1 SNINQILRNEKY
13 IGDALLQKTYTID
26 FLSKKRVKN
35 NGIVPQYYVENSHE
49 AIIPREIFMRVQEE
63 LARRRLVHT
72 SPSGKKRTFS
82 SNHCFSQ
89 MVFCGKCGEVFR
101 RVHWNNRGKKS
112 IVWRCVSRL
121 ENTGLFCDARTVLE
135 STIEQ
140 VLVTAINQTLCDK
153 DSFLTTLRDNIATV
167 INRESAKELADIDKR
182 LEELQTE
189 LLKLATSNADYEKVG
204 EEIHHLRDKKQKLLL
219 ESANRDDLKKRMA
232 DMSTFLKKQSTSL
245 TKYDE
250 QLVRR
255 LIEKVTI
262 YEDKFTVE
270 FKSGVTVDVEE

>member
-1 SNINQILRNEKY
+1 
-13 IGDALLQKTYTID
+13 LQKTYTVD
-26 FLSKKRVKN
+26 FLTKKRVKN

-49 AIIPREIFMRVQEE
+49 AIIPREIFMQVQEE
-63 LARRRLVHT
+63 LIRRRIVHT
-72 SPSGKKRTFS
+72 SPNGKTRTFS
-82 SNHCFSQ
+82 SNH
-89 MVFCGKCGEVFR
+89 VFAQIVICGKCGEVFR

-140 VLVTAINQTLCDK
+140 VLITAINQTLCDK

-167 INRESAKELADIDKR
+167 INRESNRALADFDKR

-204 EEIHHLRDKKQKLLL
+204 DEIHHLRDQKQKLLL
-219 ESANRDDLKKRMA
+219 ESANRDELKKRMA
-232 DMSTFLKKQSTSL
+232 DMSTFLKKQSTAL
-245 TKYDE
+245 AKYDE

-255 LIEKVTI
+255 LIEKVTVF
-262 YEDKFTVE
+262 EDKFTVE
-270 FKSGVTVDVEE
+270 FKSGLTVDVDE

>member
-1 SNINQILRNEKY
+1 MITIMASLAQQESQSLSQNVKLGLQYRYQQGEIQINCAR
-13 IGDALLQKTYTID
+13 
-26 FLSKKRVKN
+26 FL
-35 NGIVPQYYVENSHE
+35 G
-49 AIIPREIFMRVQEE
+49 
-63 LARRRLVHT
+63 RRIVHT
-72 SPSGKKRTFS
+72 SPNGKTRTFS
-82 SNHCFSQ
+82 SNH
-89 MVFCGKCGEVFR
+89 VFAQIIICGKCGEVFR

-167 INRESAKELADIDKR
+167 ISRESDKALADIDKR

-204 EEIHHLRDKKQKLLL
+204 DEIHRLRDQKQKLQV
-219 ESANRDDLKKRMA
+219 ENANRDEMKKRIA
-232 DMSTFLKKQSTSL
+232 DMSTFIKKQSTAL
-245 TKYDE
+245 TEYDE
-250 QLVRR
+250 QLIRRR
-255 LIEKVTI
+255 LLRRSESMRIN
-262 YEDKFTVE
+262 
-270 FKSGVTVDVEE
+270 SLWSLSLG